1 MDLGD
6 VEIDL
11 VPSCGIWSRL
21 LVCAAC
27 WGKWVRSS
35 GDISVVTVNG
45 GKQTRKSM
53 KVNQNWW
60 EEWSGT
66 RPTSCLQGTSSNGGR
81 SGVGLDPPPA
91 YRALAPMVGEVAW
104 DWTHLLLTGH

>member
-1 MDLGD
+1 M
-6 VEIDL
+6 
-11 VPSCGIWSRL
+11 
-21 LVCAAC
+21 
-27 WGKWVRSS
+27 
-35 GDISVVTVNG
+35 TVNG

-66 RPTSCLQGTSSNGGR
+66 GPTSCLQGTSSTGGR

-91 YRALAPMVGEVAW
+91 YRTLAPLVGGVAW
-104 DWTHLLLTGH
+104 DWTHLLLTEH